1 MRSIQNGV
9 AFRSSL
15 NVLKAELIK
24 TDQRLIELNSSRKSL
39 IETLGLFVNQNLNE
53 KTVLEKLVAL
63 MVASTSIDRP
73 EIKLFSDRSQLL
85 SQQNKIIKAKIFRAQ
100 VCLCREATAG
110 RD

>member
-1 MRSIQNGV
+1 MNRLSRLILAKQDIQTGIKKVDAQVQKGV

-53 KTVLEKLVAL
+53 KTVLENRWL
-63 MVASTSIDRP
+63 
-73 EIKLFSDRSQLL
+73 
-85 SQQNKIIKAKIFRAQ
+85 
-100 VCLCREATAG
+100 
-110 RD
+110 